1 LLSPIEFSSGVN
13 LTQKAYR
20 IYDPKLSE
28 KCILVESVAAREIL
42 TDHFLIGSPLIS
54 KSKLAVKDCL
64 SIFFAIQSELTPH
77 SQIAEIVPLSGSLTY
92 EVLNSFYELYKK
104 PLSRSFIGIRRFQK
118 PDGRWDST
126 TSYTNFE
133 ALAESPK
140 AIVIGD
146 TIATGV
152 TMTKVIQMVQARL
165 ATPLTFIII
174 SIAGSLIGAQRI
186 VKLEE
191 SLQRSFPGTSI
202 WCLFTEA
209 FLGLEANG
217 TDMPILHPDSIST
230 TGLRELTKKRLG
242 EYLGRNLCSVL
253 DWGKRTNA
261 PSKHYDELLEV
272 LQELK
277 GKNPSNTY
285 IDQYIDQ
292 YHSRTSR

>member
-1 LLSPIEFSSGVN
+1 MLTQIKFSSQVN

-20 IYDPKLSE
+20 IQDPNLSE
-28 KCILVESVAAREIL
+28 RCILVESVAAREIL

-54 KSKLAVKDCL
+54 KSKMAVKDCL
-64 SIFFAIQSELTPH
+64 SVFFALQSELTPN

-92 EVLNSFYELYKK
+92 EVLNSFYELYKQ

-191 SLQRSFPGTSI
+191 SLQRAFPGTNI
-202 WCLFTEA
+202 WCLFTES

-217 TDMPILHPDSIST
+217 TDMPILHPESIST
-230 TGLRELTKKRLG
+230 PELRELTMKRLG

-261 PSKHYDELLEV
+261 PSKHYGELKEV
-272 LQELK
+272 LHELK
-277 GKNPSNTY
+277 TKNPSDIY
-285 IDQYIDQ
+285 IDQFIDKFP
-292 YHSRTSR
+292 